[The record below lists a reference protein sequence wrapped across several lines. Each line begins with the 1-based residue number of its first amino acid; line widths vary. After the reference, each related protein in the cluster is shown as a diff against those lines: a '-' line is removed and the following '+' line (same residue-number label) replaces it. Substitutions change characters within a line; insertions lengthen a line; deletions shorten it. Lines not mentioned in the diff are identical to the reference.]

1 MSQARGDDGTF
12 VEETSVEEVFEEL
25 KSANEP
31 LTATEIAD
39 RLGISTRSALDKLNA
54 LNERNPIVYRKQ
66 VGAKA
71 VIWFIRHGAVHEQA
85 FEAFCDRLTDEC
97 GGEIDRIFLYGS
109 VARGEA
115 HEHSDV
121 DVLIVVS
128 DESEREPS
136 DREDESVREI
146 VRDHAS
152 SIAFDVMIEYDVC
165 ISKTL
170 ETKQVFDQED
180 NSRFLTNVKREGQE
194 YGRN

>member
-12 VEETSVEEVFEEL
+12 VEETSLTEVFEEL

-39 RLGISTRSALDKLNA
+39 RLGISTRTALDKLNA

-71 VIWFIRHGAVHEQA
+71 VIWFIRYGAVHEQA

-97 GGEIDRIFLYGS
+97 GEEIDRIFLYGS
-109 VARGEA
+109 IARGEA

-128 DESEREPS
+128 
-136 DREDESVREI
+136 DESVREI

-165 ISKTL
+165 ISKHIKTIQAFEQQKDSGYL
-170 ETKQVFDQED
+170 ATVQ
-180 NSRFLTNVKREGQE
+180 REGRV
-194 YGRN
+194 YDG